1 MPYLLYYTYC
11 IMNKEVIM
19 KRGSIFETDGIPRIS
34 EAFPLALQH
43 VVAMIVGCVTPAII
57 VAGAVGG
64 NGLVNEEK
72 VILIQAALV
81 VAAFSTLIQLFPIGK
96 NTRFAIGSGLPMIM
110 GVSFAYVPSMQAIAE
125 SYGIAAILGAEIVGG
140 IVAVIMGLLVRQ
152 IRVFFPPLITGTVV
166 FTIGLSLYPTAINY
180 MAGGVGSENYGSWQ
194 NWLVAF
200 FTLAVVTALNHFG
213 TGIWKLASI
222 LLGIIA
228 GYLVCIPFGMVNFS
242 GVGEAGM
249 FQLPQL
255 MHFGVEF
262 EVSSCVAIGILFAI
276 NSVQAIG
283 DYSATTI
290 GAMDRTPKDEEL
302 QHGIVAYGLTNV
314 AGALF
319 GGLPTAT
326 YSQNV
331 GIVTTTKVIN
341 RWVLGLAAVILGIA
355 GFVPKFSAILT
366 TIPQCVLGGATVSV
380 FASIAMTGMKLVAS
394 AEMDYRNS
402 SIVGLAAALGMGV
415 SQATAALATFPD
427 WVTTIFGKSPV
438 VLATII
444 AVLLNIILPKA
455 RVEKKEEEQK
465 KKEIEEKLERD
476 HAVLQE
482 QNL

>member
-1 MPYLLYYTYC
+1 
-11 IMNKEVIM
+11 M
-19 KRGSIFETDGIPRIS
+19 KRGSIFEMDGIPRIGG
-34 EAFPLALQH
+34 ALPLALQH

-57 VAGAVGG
+57 VSGAVSGG
-64 NGLVNEEK
+64 GLSNSDQ

-81 VAAFSTLIQLFPIGK
+81 VAALSTLIQLFPIGK
-96 NTRFAIGSGLPMIM
+96 GKFRIGSGLPVIM

-125 SYGIAAILGAEIVGG
+125 GYGVSTILGAQVVGG
-140 IVAVIMGLLVRQ
+140 IVAIVMGLLVKQ

-180 MAGGVGSENYGSWQ
+180 MAGGTGSEDYGSWQ
-194 NWLVAF
+194 NWLIAF
-200 FTLAVVTALNHFG
+200 LTLAVVTVLNHFG
-213 TGIWKLASI
+213 KGIWKLASI
-222 LLGIIA
+222 LIGIIV
-228 GYLVCIPFGMVNFS
+228 GYVIAIPFGMVDFS
-242 GVGEAGM
+242 SVGEAGLIQ
-249 FQLPQL
+249 FPKLF
-255 MHFGVEF
+255 HFGIHF
-262 EVSSCVAIGILFAI
+262 EISACVAIGILFAI
-276 NSVQAIG
+276 NSIQAIG

-290 GAMDRTPKDEEL
+290 GSMDRTPKDEEL
-302 QHGIVAYGLTNV
+302 QNGIVAYGITNII
-314 AGALF
+314 GAAL

-341 RWVLGLAAVILGIA
+341 RWVLGLAAVILGVA
-355 GFVPKFSAILT
+355 GIVPKFSAVLT

-438 VLATII
+438 VLATLI
-444 AVLLNIILPKA
+444 AVLLNIVLPKA
-455 RVEKKEEEQK
+455 RVEAKEEEQRKKTVK
-465 KKEIEEKLERD
+465 KKLEKDREELHR
-476 HAVLQE
+476 
-482 QNL
+482 